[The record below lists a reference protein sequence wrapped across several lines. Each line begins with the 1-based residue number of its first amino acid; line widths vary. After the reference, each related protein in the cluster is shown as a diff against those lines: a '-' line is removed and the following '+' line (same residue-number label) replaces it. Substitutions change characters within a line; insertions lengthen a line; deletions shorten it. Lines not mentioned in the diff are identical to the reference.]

1 MKRFLTILFFLTLTG
16 CSSASTLPPSLT
28 IRPTAKITPT
38 PTYAPCAYVAGS
50 KDAPKLTATFTEKLK
65 AAGLPIETV
74 RAEAYGE
81 NCITADNTI
90 VSFGQREIDFYV
102 TLNVIDMKDYAGL
115 GSQLEKIF
123 VAIDELPE
131 TETGPNPGYVGV
143 TFQSG
148 TQVKN
153 LWFLL
158 TDANAL
164 RKNGTKGADL
174 YKALT
179 GDP

>member
-1 MKRFLTILFFLTLTG
+1 LKRFLTILLFLALTG
-16 CSSASTLPPSLT
+16 CSPASALPPSPT
-28 IRPTAKITPT
+28 IRPATKITAT
-38 PTYAPCAYVAGS
+38 PTYTPCAYVAGS
-50 KDAPKLTATFTEKLK
+50 KDAPKLTATFAEKLK
-65 AAGLPIETV
+65 AADLPIEKV

-81 NCITADNTI
+81 NCITADNSI
-90 VSFGQREIDFYV
+90 ISFGQREIDFYI
-102 TLNVIDMKDYAGL
+102 TLNVSDLKDYASL

-123 VAIDELPE
+123 VAIDELPANQ
-131 TETGPNPGYVGV
+131 TGPNPGYVGV

-158 TDANAL
+158 TDASAL
-164 RKNGTKGADL
+164 RKHGTKGADL

-179 GDP
+179 SAP